1 MQATTAAATGGR
13 HLEDAPSTAPAPS
26 APAPPA
32 AGTAPVAGTTP
43 VDGPAADTPAT
54 AARPALARRTGAA
67 RTPQHRPTARHPGP
81 ADLAAALS
89 RGLLGGGPVDLTP
102 LEGARDGQLDGQQGR
117 RPLGR
122 LGSSGS
128 SGSNGSVQATEPAS
142 DRAAATAGHGA
153 PTAACTS
160 ATSAPTA
167 ASTSATSAASAAAAS
182 TAAPVSDDPAD
193 AASLSLTRAVH
204 LLRAG
209 RVEETLAALDALTAD
224 PDPRP
229 DAARAGLPVHLEVA
243 ALATALD
250 AHLCAG
256 DLGSAL
262 DVGRALRALDTS
274 APPGPAPTSAGTT
287 DVASTSG
294 AAPGG
299 LVDPHP
305 EAVRQHA
312 LAELC
317 AASGDH
323 AGAVEHASAAGRLA
337 PDAAPA
343 DLPWRASLAMALA
356 RAGRRGEAEA
366 LVGDHLAAAD
376 RAGSTYARAGAL
388 RTRASLLAGPE
399 RTARLEEARA
409 LLTGRPDLARLA
421 AQVDVDLAGVLALT
435 PGGAPRAVALLRT
448 AEAFASTHGLW
459 PLHGRVRRLLEH
471 LGESPRRIAAEVLA
485 PLGARERRVAG
496 LAMAGSTNRQVA
508 EELGVTVKAV
518 EWHLSRVYRKLG
530 VTSRTGLRALLEG

>member
-26 APAPPA
+26 APAPPRPAPPA
-32 AGTAPVAGTTP
+32 AGTTPVAGTTP
-43 VDGPAADTPAT
+43 ADGPAADVPAT
-54 AARPALARRTGAA
+54 AARPAPARPTGAA
-67 RTPQHRPTARHPGP
+67 RSPQHRPTARQPGP

-89 RGLLGGGPVDLTP
+89 RGLLGAGPVDLTP

-117 RPLGR
+117 RPLSH

-128 SGSNGSVQATEPAS
+128 VQATGPLA
-142 DRAAATAGHGA
+142 DRAATTAGDGA
-153 PTAACTS
+153 PTSALTSAGTS
-160 ATSAPTA
+160 ATSA
-167 ASTSATSAASAAAAS
+167 TSATPATPATSAS
-182 TAAPVSDDPAD
+182 TPAPVADDPAD

-209 RVEETLAALDALTAD
+209 RVEETLAALDTLSAD

-274 APPGPAPTSAGTT
+274 APLGPAPTSAGTT

-399 RTARLEEARA
+399 RTARLEEART
-409 LLTGRPDLARLA
+409 LLAGRPDLARLA

>member
-1 MQATTAAATGGR
+1 M
-13 HLEDAPSTAPAPS
+13 
-26 APAPPA
+26 
-32 AGTAPVAGTTP
+32 
-43 VDGPAADTPAT
+43 
-54 AARPALARRTGAA
+54 
-67 RTPQHRPTARHPGP
+67 
-81 ADLAAALS
+81 
-89 RGLLGGGPVDLTP
+89 DLTP

-128 SGSNGSVQATEPAS
+128 SGSVQATEPAS
-142 DRAAATAGHGA
+142 DRAATTAGHGA

-160 ATSAPTA
+160 ATSAASA
-167 ASTSATSAASAAAAS
+167 ASAAAAASTSATSATSAASAAAAS

-224 PDPRP
+224 PDPRT
-229 DAARAGLPVHLEVA
+229 DGARAGLPVHLEVA

-274 APPGPAPTSAGTT
+274 APLGPAPTSAGTT

-299 LVDPHP
+299 LMDPHP